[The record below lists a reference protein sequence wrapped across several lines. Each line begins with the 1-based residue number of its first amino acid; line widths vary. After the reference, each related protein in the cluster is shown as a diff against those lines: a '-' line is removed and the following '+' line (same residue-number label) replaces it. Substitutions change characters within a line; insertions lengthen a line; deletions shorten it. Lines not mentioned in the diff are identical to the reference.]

1 MAAKGRALSRGME
14 DEEKL
19 AKKKRD
25 FTSTEEDP
33 NFSNL
38 EKLSES
44 MKHFFKRYIYNPVV

>member
-1 MAAKGRALSRGME
+1 MAAKRRALSRGGME

-19 AKKKRD
+19 AKKKKKRD
-25 FTSTEEDP
+25 FTSTEEDS

-44 MKHFFKRYIYNPVV
+44 IKHLF